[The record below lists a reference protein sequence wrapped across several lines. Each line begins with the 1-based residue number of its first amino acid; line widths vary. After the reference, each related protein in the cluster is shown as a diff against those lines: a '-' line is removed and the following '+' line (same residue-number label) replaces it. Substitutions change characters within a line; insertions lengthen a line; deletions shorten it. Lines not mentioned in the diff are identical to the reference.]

1 MRRII
6 YIFLLVLSCALSFGQ
21 KKEYTEKPANK
32 IIALDSLKAST
43 ASLMTKYNLKGL
55 SVAVFENYKII
66 WTNEW
71 GTKASDSEEKSQSKY
86 RIFNSIN
93 L

>member
-21 KKEYTEKPANK
+21 KREYTEKPANK

-43 ASLMTKYNLKGL
+43 ASLITKYNLKGL
-55 SVAVFENYKII
+55 SVAFFENYKMI
-66 WTNEW
+66 TPN
-71 GTKASDSEEKSQSKY
+71 KCSLKSKTE
-86 RIFNSIN
+86 
-93 L
+93 